1 MGVKGL
7 NRGWSARLRKVAEMF
22 PGKQATGI
30 SSPGR
35 WIYPIKMPDV
45 RSQGKGETMG
55 PERELGENLPKNFPF
70 PCH

>member
-35 WIYPIKMPDV
+35 
-45 RSQGKGETMG
+45 
-55 PERELGENLPKNFPF
+55 
-70 PCH
+70 